1 MAVQVNVKLD
11 EKLLREVEKMV
22 KEGHMKT
29 KKEAFEIALLLLV
42 KSYKGKE
49 LAKRIDKVR
58 EGTEKLPSV
67 TEAAVES
74 HEEESV

>member
-1 MAVQVNVKLD
+1 MRRARKRFLNLHS
-11 EKLLREVEKMV
+11 
-22 KEGHMKT
+22 GYS
-29 KKEAFEIALLLLV
+29 
-42 KSYKGKE
+42 KSYKVKE
-49 LAKRIDKVR
+49 LTKRIDRVR

>member
-29 KKEAFEIALLLLV
+29 KKEAFELALLLLV
-42 KSYKGKE
+42 KSYKAKE

-67 TEAAVES
+67 SEAAVES